1 MGDSVTITGTN
12 FDATASNNT
21 VYFGATKA
29 TVAFASSTSLT
40 ATVPSGATFAPISVA
55 KNNRT
60 TTSNDFF
67 LPTYDG
73 VAKTIST
80 GTYADRITLTT
91 NATAWRTAVADLDG
105 DGKPDMVVTNNGPDD
120 ISVYHNQST
129 SGGINGSS
137 FAGQLNYATGTDPVG
152 VAIGD
157 LDGDGKPEIAVAN
170 IGAVS
175 VSVFHN
181 TSSSGSISFAA
192 KQDFTANGNPVGLAI
207 GDLDGD
213 GKNDLAVT
221 SQASSL
227 ISVHR
232 NTSTPGTID
241 ANSFPTKVTF
251 ATGTTTFDVAIA
263 DIDGDGKEDLVSG
276 NSGGDSVSILR
287 NTATAGEI
295 TTSSFAAKQDFS
307 VGDQPSKVAIGDV
320 DGDGKLDIATGNQ
333 TDNTLSVLRNTSM
346 VGAVSFA
353 GQVTFAAGTQPIS
366 TAMGDLDGDGDLDI
380 AASNDSGSMSL
391 FRNNSS
397 SGSISL
403 SPQVNYS
410 LGVSARDIAV
420 ADMDGDERPDIAI
433 TNLNSS
439 TVSIFHNIADPPIV
453 SSISP
458 TSARVGKTVTITG
471 TGFDATAAK
480 NSVFFGAIKAN
491 VTAATATSLTA
502 EVPIGATFSPL
513 IVQSDKRSGASNS
526 LFTPT
531 FAGGTKTINTST
543 LSSKTDFATGTTPQG
558 VALGDIDGDGKPDL
572 TVANNASNDIS
583 VFRNTSSTGA
593 ISAGSFAADVTFAIG
608 ANGSGVAVGDLDGDG
623 KLELAVSHST
633 HVAVFRNTSTS
644 GTIDGSSLAAKVDF
658 SAGSGPSA
666 VAIGDLDD
674 DGKADIAVANLT
686 SNTVSVLRN
695 LSVSGAITTNSFAA
709 KQDLTA
715 ALQTMGIGIA
725 DIDGDGKD
733 EVIALNRNS
742 SSFSVYR
749 NMGTPGT
756 IDGSSFATKVDFTTD
771 TNPEGVAIAD
781 IDGDGKLDV
790 ATSNRNADS
799 VSLFRNTASSGTIDA
814 NTFAARV
821 DIAST
826 DGPNRLAFGDL
837 NGDGKPDLAV
847 NNLDGGDLS
856 LFRNTSTSGSIT
868 TSSFASQVD
877 FATGSLPVSL
887 GVGDLDGDGRADL
900 AVVNQG
906 ANNVSVFRNQ
916 SDLETVGL
924 FGTTIA
930 APGTEVQLFRIGLV
944 SYGSYT
950 LNGISVTLSDLSSAT
965 GIESN
970 DVQLRLYRSTDET
983 FDSSDTQIGSQST
996 VNLGSATTDVYS
1008 GLVVVEA
1015 EWKPEELPLAVA
1027 VKTHTSTTGGKNM
1040 HPLHYRQKRELV
1052 AGRVVLGIDPGKKRH
1067 TAWMLDTDGLPRGR
1081 AFSFSVDHHGFEE
1094 VLWQEVA
1101 TRLAEY
1107 GPEQLVIAVET
1118 ACNLW
1123 KTIASYAHQQGYTV
1137 ILVSPL
1143 TTHHARPL
1151 CDHDFSRTD
1160 PKDAFLVADQAR
1172 QGRFDLFQVF
1182 DAEIEA
1188 MRQLSLAYH
1197 KLAKDKQR
1205 QRQRLR
1211 AFMEQYF
1218 PEYLNAFDIESQ
1230 TSLYLLER
1238 YFLPQHFQ
1246 TLDVE
1251 AEARVIAPMSRQQHG
1266 VETLLWLQEWAN
1278 ESIGVAAASQ
1288 EESLRLV
1295 LDGWLVQLR
1304 VLQAQIKKL
1313 RKALIERAARHRAFA
1328 ILTSIPNIS
1337 EWLAA
1342 LFIAECRGLDATTHY
1357 KQIEKFAGLK
1367 LKVVNSGE
1375 FVGQRRISYIGNKRL
1390 RKVIYQMTQQTAKAV
1405 PQVRC
1410 RFLRR
1415 QLNQA
1420 CYRKNIV
1427 AASAPLLKLIHA
1439 LVKQQRP
1446 YRPHAKWNKQLMELE
1461 KAYTQKKTKQR
1472 TRRPPETRRQAA

>member
-1 MGDSVTITGTN
+1 MVN
-12 FDATASNNT
+12 LLDAMERVAHLEQVVEQQAARIASLET
-21 VYFGATKA
+21 ELARRKGRGSGGAR
-29 TVAFASSTSLT
+29 ASSSESASQGSRRSGKRRSSGRSPGGQPGHEGHGRSLVSVEQVDEL
-40 ATVPSGATFAPISVA
+40 VPIKP
-55 KNNRT
+55 
-60 TTSNDFF
+60 
-67 LPTYDG
+67 
-73 VAKTIST
+73 ST
-80 GTYADRITLTT
+80 CRRCGQALCSDDPHPLRHQEVVIPPVRAQVIEYQFHTLRCRHCYTLTE
-91 NATAWRTAVADLDG
+91 APW
-105 DGKPDMVVTNNGPDD
+105 
-120 ISVYHNQST
+120 
-129 SGGINGSS
+129 
-137 FAGQLNYATGTDPVG
+137 
-152 VAIGD
+152 
-157 LDGDGKPEIAVAN
+157 
-170 IGAVS
+170 
-175 VSVFHN
+175 
-181 TSSSGSISFAA
+181 
-192 KQDFTANGNPVGLAI
+192 
-207 GDLDGD
+207 
-213 GKNDLAVT
+213 
-221 SQASSL
+221 
-227 ISVHR
+227 
-232 NTSTPGTID
+232 
-241 ANSFPTKVTF
+241 
-251 ATGTTTFDVAIA
+251 
-263 DIDGDGKEDLVSG
+263 
-276 NSGGDSVSILR
+276 
-287 NTATAGEI
+287 
-295 TTSSFAAKQDFS
+295 
-307 VGDQPSKVAIGDV
+307 
-320 DGDGKLDIATGNQ
+320 
-333 TDNTLSVLRNTSM
+333 
-346 VGAVSFA
+346 
-353 GQVTFAAGTQPIS
+353 
-366 TAMGDLDGDGDLDI
+366 
-380 AASNDSGSMSL
+380 
-391 FRNNSS
+391 
-397 SGSISL
+397 
-403 SPQVNYS
+403 
-410 LGVSARDIAV
+410 
-420 ADMDGDERPDIAI
+420 
-433 TNLNSS
+433 
-439 TVSIFHNIADPPIV
+439 
-453 SSISP
+453 
-458 TSARVGKTVTITG
+458 
-471 TGFDATAAK
+471 
-480 NSVFFGAIKAN
+480 
-491 VTAATATSLTA
+491 
-502 EVPIGATFSPL
+502 
-513 IVQSDKRSGASNS
+513 
-526 LFTPT
+526 
-531 FAGGTKTINTST
+531 
-543 LSSKTDFATGTTPQG
+543 
-558 VALGDIDGDGKPDL
+558 
-572 TVANNASNDIS
+572 
-583 VFRNTSSTGA
+583 
-593 ISAGSFAADVTFAIG
+593 
-608 ANGSGVAVGDLDGDG
+608 
-623 KLELAVSHST
+623 
-633 HVAVFRNTSTS
+633 
-644 GTIDGSSLAAKVDF
+644 
-658 SAGSGPSA
+658 
-666 VAIGDLDD
+666 
-674 DGKADIAVANLT
+674 
-686 SNTVSVLRN
+686 
-695 LSVSGAITTNSFAA
+695 
-709 KQDLTA
+709 
-715 ALQTMGIGIA
+715 
-725 DIDGDGKD
+725 
-733 EVIALNRNS
+733 
-742 SSFSVYR
+742 
-749 NMGTPGT
+749 
-756 IDGSSFATKVDFTTD
+756 
-771 TNPEGVAIAD
+771 PEGVSRRTFGPSVQAWVGLLSGAYRLSKRNIVALLSDAFGVHLCPGTVSQLEQEVSAAIAEP
-781 IDGDGKLDV
+781 V
-790 ATSNRNADS
+790 E
-799 VSLFRNTASSGTIDA
+799 
-814 NTFAARV
+814 AAR
-821 DIAST
+821 A
-826 DGPNRLAFGDL
+826 
-837 NGDGKPDLAV
+837 
-847 NNLDGGDLS
+847 
-856 LFRNTSTSGSIT
+856 
-868 TSSFASQVD
+868 
-877 FATGSLPVSL
+877 
-887 GVGDLDGDGRADL
+887 
-900 AVVNQG
+900 
-906 ANNVSVFRNQ
+906 
-916 SDLETVGL
+916 
-924 FGTTIA
+924 
-930 APGTEVQLFRIGLV
+930 
-944 SYGSYT
+944 Y
-950 LNGISVTLSDLSSAT
+950 
-965 GIESN
+965 
-970 DVQLRLYRSTDET
+970 
-983 FDSSDTQIGSQST
+983 
-996 VNLGSATTDVYS
+996 DVYS

-1357 KQIEKFAGLK
+1357 KQIDKFAGLK

>member
-1 MGDSVTITGTN
+1 MTRPHIPRFVPRLFMILLAWL
-12 FDATASNNT
+12 FATAEHGSGASLSHTGILSVADPAGALPTIRFSLPQSGNLQVSVWNTLGQRVSAFSASYLLAGVYALSWDGLDAQGRTVGAGVYFIRIVAHGRSYSYKTVVFRGVTGRTHITYAGAASEPASVAPFQDPVSGPLRSYAGQWLTAEDWNALASPLTYDPGVRHRAFGRALAQLRGGTLSRRELERGVGGPVVWKNGAARPRRALAKPILLEQNGT
-21 VYFGATKA
+21 VYQVHEAQYLPRFRGINLLGDGEQDGDVDSDDLFRAADALENQEPYYDLNRNGGVDLWDLFAVVDHMGLRREGPFLLLNEGGFRLCEAGVSESSAGDFPHIEYFNPAAPSVSAALESLICGNSNQPLEAQRSGIEPFVVVRSALPNHMRFISPLNFWSGVSDTAGAQGSTRIVQEVFREDRDG
-29 TVAFASSTSLT
+29 TLLDGLHYVAFGYRLPQVDENGNLVSQVYEYSQVLVFGWHFSEAFDGLPKLNTFPVDPNLDVGYEPPGPAAISHLT
-40 ATVPSGATFAPISVA
+40 ATAADQPGRFLVAVNANRLSFGLTFFVSQTSLELEELSEKGIPVSILGESGSGFAREYEVEVPVGEWLLYGGLLV
-55 KNNRT
+55 
-60 TTSNDFF
+60 
-67 LPTYDG
+67 DG
-73 VAKTIST
+73 
-80 GTYADRITLTT
+80 
-91 NATAWRTAVADLDG
+91 ADLAGLAVSQISSAGPADTQVEISFEDAG
-105 DGKPDMVVTNNGPDD
+105 LEAAVRSAIARPEGALFPADVTTVNEL
-120 ISVYHNQST
+120 VA
-129 SGGINGSS
+129 SS
-137 FAGQLNYATGTDPVG
+137 LR
-152 VAIGD
+152 IGD
-157 LDGDGKPEIAVAN
+157 LAGIEHLTALQRLDLRSNELVDLAPLGALAQLRELHLGNNRISDLAPLARLVELNAVGLEDNRIEELAALVENSGLRRGDTIDLRGNPLTENAILNALCVLERRR
-170 IGAVS
+170 VS
-175 VSVFHN
+175 VL
-181 TSSSGSISFAA
+181 SSALSCVDIENLEAAGLEKPLLFADINLERA
-192 KQDFTANGNPVGLAI
+192 IREAI
-207 GDLDGD
+207 GKIQGNLFSSDVKGLLDL
-213 GKNDLAVT
+213 N
-221 SQASSL
+221 
-227 ISVHR
+227 
-232 NTSTPGTID
+232 
-241 ANSFPTKVTF
+241 
-251 ATGTTTFDVAIA
+251 ATGRGIV
-263 DIDGDGKEDLVSG
+263 DL
-276 NSGGDSVSILR
+276 GGI
-287 NTATAGEI
+287 E
-295 TTSSFAAKQDFS
+295 
-307 VGDQPSKVAIGDV
+307 
-320 DGDGKLDIATGNQ
+320 
-333 TDNTLSVLRNTSM
+333 
-346 VGAVSFA
+346 
-353 GQVTFAAGTQPIS
+353 QVT
-366 TAMGDLDGDGDLDI
+366 DLQAIDLGSNRI
-380 AASNDSGSMSL
+380 AELDPLSGL
-391 FRNNSS
+391 
-397 SGSISL
+397 
-403 SPQVNYS
+403 P
-410 LGVSARDIAV
+410 
-420 ADMDGDERPDIAI
+420 
-433 TNLNSS
+433 
-439 TVSIFHNIADPPIV
+439 
-453 SSISP
+453 
-458 TSARVGKTVTITG
+458 
-471 TGFDATAAK
+471 
-480 NSVFFGAIKAN
+480 
-491 VTAATATSLTA
+491 
-502 EVPIGATFSPL
+502 
-513 IVQSDKRSGASNS
+513 
-526 LFTPT
+526 
-531 FAGGTKTINTST
+531 
-543 LSSKTDFATGTTPQG
+543 
-558 VALGDIDGDGKPDL
+558 
-572 TVANNASNDIS
+572 
-583 VFRNTSSTGA
+583 
-593 ISAGSFAADVTFAIG
+593 
-608 ANGSGVAVGDLDGDG
+608 
-623 KLELAVSHST
+623 
-633 HVAVFRNTSTS
+633 
-644 GTIDGSSLAAKVDF
+644 
-658 SAGSGPSA
+658 
-666 VAIGDLDD
+666 
-674 DGKADIAVANLT
+674 NLT
-686 SNTVSVLRN
+686 SIRLNDN
-695 LSVSGAITTNSFAA
+695 
-709 KQDLTA
+709 
-715 ALQTMGIGIA
+715 
-725 DIDGDGKD
+725 
-733 EVIALNRNS
+733 EV
-742 SSFSVYR
+742 
-749 NMGTPGT
+749 
-756 IDGSSFATKVDFTTD
+756 
-771 TNPEGVAIAD
+771 
-781 IDGDGKLDV
+781 
-790 ATSNRNADS
+790 
-799 VSLFRNTASSGTIDA
+799 
-814 NTFAARV
+814 
-821 DIAST
+821 
-826 DGPNRLAFGDL
+826 
-837 NGDGKPDLAV
+837 
-847 NNLDGGDLS
+847 
-856 LFRNTSTSGSIT
+856 
-868 TSSFASQVD
+868 
-877 FATGSLPVSL
+877 
-887 GVGDLDGDGRADL
+887 
-900 AVVNQG
+900 
-906 ANNVSVFRNQ
+906 
-916 SDLETVGL
+916 
-924 FGTTIA
+924 
-930 APGTEVQLFRIGLV
+930 
-944 SYGSYT
+944 
-950 LNGISVTLSDLSSAT
+950 
-965 GIESN
+965 
-970 DVQLRLYRSTDET
+970 
-983 FDSSDTQIGSQST
+983 
-996 VNLGSATTDVYS
+996 TDVYS

-1357 KQIEKFAGLK
+1357 KQIDKFAGLK

>member
-1 MGDSVTITGTN
+1 MDRRRDCERFKYVVRSVMWSGIYCGLLLVLAPGAWGQELSLNQAQQQGVLLRRERPPYRNFAFTPFTNYPDHTWMSPASARDGLGVDRPHAFWSPTGDYLMTGYDLFTWGERRQPGQRSGSALFKDWAGWAQVFDHMAVAGDGYGGWGYSVIVGDGLIARFTPLTLSKTDFYGARLDVALPYLKFTALGSRIARPNRDNFGRPALNLGQIEVDLSTLLVGGRAQADLGALCIGVNGVNLHAYDSTRPDNSIKGQLRVDQPLYERLIVRFSDDAPTDGRGGAVIQEVQLMVNGQARPDLRAQVIRHRADVPSQVGRILTTGAFLPKQYNRVTPGDSDSGEIRYYREREVPLYADYFYRLEHETGEDVSKSTHLEGLLAN
-12 FDATASNNT
+12 FALETPAEVHRVDGEEELVYLFDLSQEPYVESVEVEAVVGNDYRVEWAGIHLRSRSATSAKFEERFRSTFYRTALRARGRVEDGSNLRRVRFEVGENT
-21 VYFGATKA
+21 AIFTYSADLHLALPWLEVSGEYARSAVYGRYPAHME
-29 TVAFASSTSLT
+29 
-40 ATVPSGATFAPISVA
+40 G
-55 KNNRT
+55 
-60 TTSNDFF
+60 DF
-67 LPTYDG
+67 LPTASPRFAHRGAAYF
-73 VAKTIST
+73 A
-80 GTYADRITLTT
+80 
-91 NATAWRTAVADLDG
+91 NATHWFGRGRVGVEYFSMNPDFTTEMQTFLPTDSGYVTEGGPGYSPYSGLTNNTMIWRLVQDNEDG
-105 DGKPDMVVTNNGPDD
+105 DRWP
-120 ISVYHNQST
+120 
-129 SGGINGSS
+129 
-137 FAGQLNYATGTDPVG
+137 
-152 VAIGD
+152 
-157 LDGDGKPEIAVAN
+157 
-170 IGAVS
+170 
-175 VSVFHN
+175 
-181 TSSSGSISFAA
+181 
-192 KQDFTANGNPVGLAI
+192 
-207 GDLDGD
+207 
-213 GKNDLAVT
+213 
-221 SQASSL
+221 
-227 ISVHR
+227 
-232 NTSTPGTID
+232 
-241 ANSFPTKVTF
+241 
-251 ATGTTTFDVAIA
+251 
-263 DIDGDGKEDLVSG
+263 
-276 NSGGDSVSILR
+276 
-287 NTATAGEI
+287 
-295 TTSSFAAKQDFS
+295 DFS
-307 VGDQPSKVAIGDV
+307 VGNILGSPVIQEGQAALPR
-320 DGDGKLDIATGNQ
+320 DGDGVFPGQDADKDGIVDTDRNFNATPDYEETFLMYEVEPNEYAYGLD
-333 TDNTLSVLRNTSM
+333 RNHNDEPDHREDDWEPDYPYDADQ
-346 VGAVSFA
+346 GGYHLF
-353 GQVTFAAGTQPIS
+353 GQV
-366 TAMGDLDGDGDLDI
+366 
-380 AASNDSGSMSL
+380 
-391 FRNNSS
+391 
-397 SGSISL
+397 
-403 SPQVNYS
+403 
-410 LGVSARDIAV
+410 
-420 ADMDGDERPDIAI
+420 
-433 TNLNSS
+433 
-439 TVSIFHNIADPPIV
+439 
-453 SSISP
+453 
-458 TSARVGKTVTITG
+458 
-471 TGFDATAAK
+471 
-480 NSVFFGAIKAN
+480 
-491 VTAATATSLTA
+491 
-502 EVPIGATFSPL
+502 
-513 IVQSDKRSGASNS
+513 
-526 LFTPT
+526 
-531 FAGGTKTINTST
+531 
-543 LSSKTDFATGTTPQG
+543 
-558 VALGDIDGDGKPDL
+558 
-572 TVANNASNDIS
+572 
-583 VFRNTSSTGA
+583 
-593 ISAGSFAADVTFAIG
+593 
-608 ANGSGVAVGDLDGDG
+608 
-623 KLELAVSHST
+623 
-633 HVAVFRNTSTS
+633 
-644 GTIDGSSLAAKVDF
+644 
-658 SAGSGPSA
+658 
-666 VAIGDLDD
+666 
-674 DGKADIAVANLT
+674 
-686 SNTVSVLRN
+686 
-695 LSVSGAITTNSFAA
+695 
-709 KQDLTA
+709 
-715 ALQTMGIGIA
+715 
-725 DIDGDGKD
+725 
-733 EVIALNRNS
+733 
-742 SSFSVYR
+742 
-749 NMGTPGT
+749 
-756 IDGSSFATKVDFTTD
+756 
-771 TNPEGVAIAD
+771 
-781 IDGDGKLDV
+781 
-790 ATSNRNADS
+790 
-799 VSLFRNTASSGTIDA
+799 
-814 NTFAARV
+814 
-821 DIAST
+821 
-826 DGPNRLAFGDL
+826 
-837 NGDGKPDLAV
+837 
-847 NNLDGGDLS
+847 DLS
-856 LFRNTSTSGSIT
+856 RHW
-868 TSSFASQVD
+868 
-877 FATGSLPVSL
+877 SL
-887 GVGDLDGDGRADL
+887 GVGRYAVKGLASGGRNRSLYALLSYRREGIGRRLFFDHHFRR
-900 AVVNQG
+900 VEDDIPDEFTEFDRENRFVN
-906 ANNVSVFRNQ
+906 
-916 SDLETVGL
+916 
-924 FGTTIA
+924 
-930 APGTEVQLFRIGLV
+930 
-944 SYGSYT
+944 
-950 LNGISVTLSDLSSAT
+950 IS
-965 GIESN
+965 N
-970 DVQLRLYRSTDET
+970 
-983 FDSSDTQIGSQST
+983 
-996 VNLGSATTDVYS
+996 DVYS

>member
-1 MGDSVTITGTN
+1 MSALIILAAFFVGCAAEKVE
-12 FDATASNNT
+12 T
-21 VYFGATKA
+21 V
-29 TVAFASSTSLT
+29 
-40 ATVPSGATFAPISVA
+40 
-55 KNNRT
+55 
-60 TTSNDFF
+60 
-67 LPTYDG
+67 
-73 VAKTIST
+73 
-80 GTYADRITLTT
+80 
-91 NATAWRTAVADLDG
+91 
-105 DGKPDMVVTNNGPDD
+105 
-120 ISVYHNQST
+120 
-129 SGGINGSS
+129 
-137 FAGQLNYATGTDPVG
+137 
-152 VAIGD
+152 
-157 LDGDGKPEIAVAN
+157 
-170 IGAVS
+170 
-175 VSVFHN
+175 
-181 TSSSGSISFAA
+181 
-192 KQDFTANGNPVGLAI
+192 
-207 GDLDGD
+207 
-213 GKNDLAVT
+213 
-221 SQASSL
+221 
-227 ISVHR
+227 
-232 NTSTPGTID
+232 
-241 ANSFPTKVTF
+241 
-251 ATGTTTFDVAIA
+251 
-263 DIDGDGKEDLVSG
+263 
-276 NSGGDSVSILR
+276 
-287 NTATAGEI
+287 
-295 TTSSFAAKQDFS
+295 
-307 VGDQPSKVAIGDV
+307 
-320 DGDGKLDIATGNQ
+320 
-333 TDNTLSVLRNTSM
+333 
-346 VGAVSFA
+346 
-353 GQVTFAAGTQPIS
+353 
-366 TAMGDLDGDGDLDI
+366 
-380 AASNDSGSMSL
+380 
-391 FRNNSS
+391 
-397 SGSISL
+397 
-403 SPQVNYS
+403 
-410 LGVSARDIAV
+410 
-420 ADMDGDERPDIAI
+420 
-433 TNLNSS
+433 
-439 TVSIFHNIADPPIV
+439 DPPIALEGERFWEGDV
-453 SSISP
+453 QVD
-458 TSARVGKTVTITG
+458 TVGWGNLSAADSLIDHAGLTFIETTLRFPPEASQGE
-471 TGFDATAAK
+471 
-480 NSVFFGAIKAN
+480 VFAWEFYAHR
-491 VTAATATSLTA
+491 LTP
-502 EVPIGATFSPL
+502 VKLL
-513 IVQSDKRSGASNS
+513 IVK
-526 LFTPT
+526 
-531 FAGGTKTINTST
+531 
-543 LSSKTDFATGTTPQG
+543 
-558 VALGDIDGDGKPDL
+558 
-572 TVANNASNDIS
+572 
-583 VFRNTSSTGA
+583 
-593 ISAGSFAADVTFAIG
+593 
-608 ANGSGVAVGDLDGDG
+608 
-623 KLELAVSHST
+623 
-633 HVAVFRNTSTS
+633 
-644 GTIDGSSLAAKVDF
+644 
-658 SAGSGPSA
+658 
-666 VAIGDLDD
+666 
-674 DGKADIAVANLT
+674 
-686 SNTVSVLRN
+686 
-695 LSVSGAITTNSFAA
+695 
-709 KQDLTA
+709 
-715 ALQTMGIGIA
+715 
-725 DIDGDGKD
+725 
-733 EVIALNRNS
+733 
-742 SSFSVYR
+742 Y
-749 NMGTPGT
+749 
-756 IDGSSFATKVDFTTD
+756 
-771 TNPEGVAIAD
+771 
-781 IDGDGKLDV
+781 
-790 ATSNRNADS
+790 
-799 VSLFRNTASSGTIDA
+799 
-814 NTFAARV
+814 
-821 DIAST
+821 
-826 DGPNRLAFGDL
+826 
-837 NGDGKPDLAV
+837 
-847 NNLDGGDLS
+847 
-856 LFRNTSTSGSIT
+856 
-868 TSSFASQVD
+868 
-877 FATGSLPVSL
+877 
-887 GVGDLDGDGRADL
+887 
-900 AVVNQG
+900 
-906 ANNVSVFRNQ
+906 
-916 SDLETVGL
+916 
-924 FGTTIA
+924 
-930 APGTEVQLFRIGLV
+930 
-944 SYGSYT
+944 
-950 LNGISVTLSDLSSAT
+950 
-965 GIESN
+965 
-970 DVQLRLYRSTDET
+970 
-983 FDSSDTQIGSQST
+983 
-996 VNLGSATTDVYS
+996 DVYS